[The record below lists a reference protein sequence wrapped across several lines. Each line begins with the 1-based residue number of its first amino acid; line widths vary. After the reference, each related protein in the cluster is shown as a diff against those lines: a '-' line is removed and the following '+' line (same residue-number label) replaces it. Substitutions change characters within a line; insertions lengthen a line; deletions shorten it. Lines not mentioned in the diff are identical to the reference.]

1 MAVYSTFPVATPTLF
16 EPTDFEWHTVHPVL
30 AALGK
35 EQGAGGKEDGAVY
48 LFSAEGDQLEEVVLQ
63 RVSHPKCMA
72 WHPTEQ
78 LLAVGFGNGE
88 IVICNAVSGHIQDCK
103 VRRSQLPLAL
113 PSRLRLPF
121 AVYRHCQPCLPCRK
135 VLLFLTA
142 FLSRSVVVFLPPPPP
157 LLPPPRRNAPR
168 PSGRTCR
175 RNLHCHVEPE
185 W

>member
-16 EPTDFEWHTVHPVL
+16 EPTDFAWHTVHPVL

-48 LFSAEGDQLEEVVLQ
+48 LFSAEGDQLDEVVLQ

-103 VRRSQLPLAL
+103 VRRSRPPLAR
-113 PSRLRLPF
+113 PSRLRLLF
-121 AVYRHCQPCLPCRK
+121 AVYRHCPPCLSPMPQGAPLFDSLSFWFGCRIPPRPPPDERP
-135 VLLFLTA
+135 LAIRARTPA
-142 FLSRSVVVFLPPPPP
+142 RSALSRGARVVT
-157 LLPPPRRNAPR
+157 R
-168 PSGRTCR
+168 
-175 RNLHCHVEPE
+175 